1 MAKDFYKIVNDIIV
15 KDKRYKLDAYEFVM
29 QALWHTQKKL
39 KRQGHVSGKE
49 LVEGI
54 RDLGLQQFGAMAR
67 AVFTHWG
74 IQGTADFGEI
84 VFNMIES
91 GLMGKTEEDT
101 REDFQNV
108 YDFNQ
113 ALDVFKLNS
122 R

>member
-1 MAKDFYKIVNDIIV
+1 MPKDFYKTVNDIIV

-49 LVEGI
+49 LSEGI
-54 RDLGLQQFGAMAR
+54 RDLGLQQFGAMAK
-67 AVFTHWG
+67 AVFMHWG

-101 REDFQNV
+101 REDFHDV
-108 YDFNQ
+108 YDFSQ
-113 ALDVFKLNS
+113 ALDVFKSNS